1 MDYTISAGTLKD
13 SSVTLL
19 RDEARGCR
27 ITYTPEFLLP
37 GEADTL
43 LAALLG
49 APFQAEAPVMF
60 GRPVPVKRQS
70 CAYGEPGLRYRYSGG
85 VRVASPWTPELLPV
99 VERIRARLG
108 VYSNFVLVN
117 LYPDGEA
124 GLGWHTDN
132 ERDIVAG
139 TPIASLSLGTVREFQ
154 VRLGTQGPA
163 VLSTPLAHGSLLVMK
178 GNTQTHYQ
186 HQVPRRLRV
195 RAPRVNLTFR
205 VLHR

>member
-1 MDYTISAGTLKD
+1 MTTQE
-13 SSVTLL
+13 SSTDLL

-37 GEADTL
+37 AEADAL

-49 APFQAEAPVMF
+49 APFQVEAPVMF

-70 CAYGEPGLRYRYSGG
+70 CAYGETGLRYRYSGG

-99 VERIRARLG
+99 VERVRARLG

-117 LYPDGEA
+117 LYPDGAA
-124 GLGWHTDN
+124 GLGWHADN

-139 TPIASLSLGTVREFQ
+139 SPIASLSLGAVREFQ
-154 VRLGTQGPA
+154 VRLGRQGPA
-163 VLSTPLAHGSLLVMK
+163 VLSTPLAHGSLLVMS

-186 HQVPRRLRV
+186 HQVPKRV
-195 RAPRVNLTFR
+195 RVGAPRVNLTFR
-205 VLHR
+205 LLHR